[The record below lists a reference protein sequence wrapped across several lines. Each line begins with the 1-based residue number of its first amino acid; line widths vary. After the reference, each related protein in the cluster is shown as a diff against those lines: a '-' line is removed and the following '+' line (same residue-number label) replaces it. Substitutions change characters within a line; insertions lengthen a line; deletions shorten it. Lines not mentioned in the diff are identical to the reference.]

1 MIQSYFGIKD
11 IPFTINSKSPLLK
24 HQQRHLDILK
34 VHARQGGLCLVIG
47 EPGTGKTILKNAL
60 TKLDPS
66 QMVTLIINRSL
77 HTWHN
82 MLRLLCQA
90 FEIES
95 TGADNKCE
103 AALIKEARN
112 LNAKGK
118 SIMIII
124 DDAHLIP
131 IEALRRLRLLL
142 EDFPKN
148 RNLVLIGQPELN
160 TTLQLKINFDIKN
173 RITYSAKLDLLK
185 YDDLKDFIYA
195 QLDKVGL
202 PHHTFTERAVNLI
215 IRSSEGTLRT
225 VKNVCLGALIE
236 AVRNQTKVI
245 DLNEVNAVLI
255 QPHWRQNQQNEPQQ
269 PILMS
274 NHKPPQKS
282 QN

>member
-255 QPHWRQNQQNEPQQ
+255 VTSRSLIVEFDKIFATFIVVLSVWLQP
-269 PILMS
+269 
-274 NHKPPQKS
+274 
-282 QN
+282 

>member
-274 NHKPPQKS
+274 NHKTPQKS
-282 QN
+282 

>member
-236 AVRNQTKVI
+236 AVRNQTKVV

-274 NHKPPQKS
+274 NHKTPQKS
-282 QN
+282 